1 MLLTLD
7 KVKNRSFCAYCSE
20 VIQFRDVLIVLNL
33 EDFLRTIKSL
43 FVNNICN
50 NKNKNDKNNF

>member
-7 KVKNRSFCAYCSE
+7 KVKNQSFCAYSSE
-20 VIQFRDVLIVLNL
+20 LIQFRDVLIVLNL

-43 FVNNICN
+43 FVNNMCN